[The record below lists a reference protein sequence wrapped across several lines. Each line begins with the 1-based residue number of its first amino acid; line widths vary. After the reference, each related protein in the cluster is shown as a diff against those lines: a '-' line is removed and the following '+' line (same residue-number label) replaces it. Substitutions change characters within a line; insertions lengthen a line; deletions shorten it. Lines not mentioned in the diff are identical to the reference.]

1 MSSSI
6 VDGGICIGCSSSES
20 VSSIEEELKEVEE
33 GESRGFS
40 GVFAAQRN
48 TSVFV
53 LYFFWATSE
62 IRPVT

>member
-20 VSSIEEELKEVEE
+20 VSSIEEELKKEVEE

-48 TSVFV
+48 TSV
-53 LYFFWATSE
+53 LFFIFLGRQAKFG
-62 IRPVT
+62 P